1 MFVIIKSQLSPRA
14 GFEREDVLMKA
25 NELMLAEAFRKE
37 AVSGFEKYLP
47 RIVDCLEL
55 LSEEEIW
62 WRPNE
67 ASNSAGNL
75 VLHLCGNVRQ
85 WIISGLGGEPDTRE
99 RDKEFAERG
108 PISRRLLMGQLKKT
122 VDEASKTIGQI
133 PVEAVSRQ
141 FGIQGYRVSDLVAIA
156 HVYEHFAY
164 HTGQIIYLTKLKRGK
179 DLRFTRLPAAK
190 TAARAAARRP

>member
-1 MFVIIKSQLSPRA
+1 
-14 GFEREDVLMKA
+14 MKT

-47 RIVDCLEL
+47 RIVDCLQL

-85 WIISGLGGEPDTRE
+85 WIISGLGGAPDSRE

-108 PISRRLLMGQLKKT
+108 PFSRRLLIGRLKKT
-122 VDEASKTIGQI
+122 VEEACQTISRF
-133 PVEAVSRQ
+133 PAEALSRE
-141 FGIQGYRVSDLVAIA
+141 FDIQGYRVSGLVAIA
-156 HVYEHFAY
+156 HVYEHFGY
-164 HTGQIIYLTKLKRGK
+164 HTGQIIYVAKLKGGK
-179 DLRFTRLPAAK
+179 DLGFTRLPAAK
-190 TAARAAARRP
+190 PAPRRAAAKRP

>member
-1 MFVIIKSQLSPRA
+1 
-14 GFEREDVLMKA
+14 MKA

-108 PISRRLLMGQLKKT
+108 PISRRLLIGRLKKT
-122 VDEASKTIGQI
+122 VEEACQTISRF
-133 PVEAVSRQ
+133 PAEALSRE
-141 FGIQGYRVSDLVAIA
+141 FDIQGYRASGLVAIA

-164 HTGQIIYLTKLKRGK
+164 HTGQIIYLAKLKRGN
-179 DLRFTRLPAAK
+179 DLGFTRLPAAK
-190 TAARAAARRP
+190 PARRAAAKRP